1 MELEV
6 TSIVKQAHYG
16 TGKWF
21 DKEVRAW
28 KKFYPIKDLCIDDEV
43 FDERQLSEME
53 DKVYGKYASGT
64 SGYNVV
70 WTYLMVD
77 KSKLRAII
85 PKPKL

>member
-6 TSIVKQAHYG
+6 TSIVKHAHYG

-28 KKFYPIKDLCIDDEV
+28 KKFYPIKELSIDEV
-43 FDERQLSEME
+43 YDERPLSEME
-53 DKVYGKYASGT
+53 DKIYGKYASGT

-70 WTYLMVD
+70 WTYLMAD
-77 KSKLRAII
+77 KSKLRPII
-85 PKPKL
+85 PKPKV